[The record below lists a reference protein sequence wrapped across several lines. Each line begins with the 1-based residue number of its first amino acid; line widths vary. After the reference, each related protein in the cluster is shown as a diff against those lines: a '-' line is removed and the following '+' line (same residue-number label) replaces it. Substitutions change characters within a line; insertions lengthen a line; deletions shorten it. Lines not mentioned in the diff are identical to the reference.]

1 MASEGACWFLACPK
15 LAQAVSNLLPDMK
28 SMLHWV
34 VSFIVL
40 LWAAVASAQAPATRI
55 SQDSNER
62 HFEQLKVGE
71 LNFTNVWVHRQTNF
85 NILIRHSRGIHTIK
99 LSDLPGS
106 ELAELR
112 SQIGDLAD
120 MAAPV
125 TTQPPQSLLARL
137 KELLEGKD
145 RSKVLIGAAAVVLV
159 LVLVV
164 TVIVRRRDK
173 AP

>member
-1 MASEGACWFLACPK
+1 MTLVA
-15 LAQAVSNLLPDMK
+15 
-28 SMLHWV
+28 
-34 VSFIVL
+34 L
-40 LWAAVASAQAPATRI
+40 LWAMVARAEDHATNA
-55 SQDSNER
+55 SQDTNER

-112 SQIGDLAD
+112 SQIGDLAEIATPD
-120 MAAPV
+120 
-125 TTQPPQSLLARL
+125 TTKSPQSLLARL

-145 RSKVLIGAAAVVLV
+145 RPKVLIGAAAVGLV

-164 TVIVRRRDK
+164 RVIVRRRDK
-173 AP
+173 TP